1 MTQLIHHYGAWVVFI
16 LVFLEAIG
24 LPFPGE
30 TVLVTA
36 AICAGTTQH
45 LSIGLVL
52 LAAVVGATL
61 GSVIGYAIGKTYG
74 YPLLLRYGS
83 YVGLTE
89 ARIKIAQYLF
99 QRQGVSVVI
108 VARFVAVLRS
118 LAALIAGATQ
128 MPFASFI
135 VANVVGAVGWALAYG
150 LGAYYLGKEVE
161 QFAKPA
167 ALALAV
173 AGAIVIAAGIVYLRR
188 KEKELAAAAERA
200 IPGPL
205 QTAQPRR

>member
-36 AICAGTTQH
+36 AIYAGTTQH

-89 ARIKIAQYLF
+89 ARIKVAQYLF